1 MNKTVQINPKKLG
14 KILVIMGGKTKERE
28 VSLMSGKA
36 TYDSLKKQG
45 CDVELL
51 DWKDNASLME
61 LCNMIAA
68 KQVDRVF
75 IALHGVL
82 GEDGCLQ
89 GLLECFGIPYTGA
102 GVLSSSLCMDKVYAK
117 AVLRSYG
124 MPVLNDIFLNNDSNN
139 DTSIAEIEAK
149 LGYPICIKP
158 VYEGSS
164 VGVKRANNKTELR
177 LYISELLEQY
187 NDIMI
192 EPWIEG
198 REITVGFLNGEVL
211 PILEIKVPKKQNA
224 NFYDYNAKYFSDET
238 QYVFPDDLDVN
249 QKEMILSISRK
260 TFDLLKGNDWGR
272 VDIILDDKTNSIYV
286 LELNTIPGLTSHSL
300 VPMGAKKI
308 GFDFNELVLNIAAN
322 ASLKNKENQINTG
335 KIKVN

>member
-89 GLLECFGIPYTGA
+89 GLLECFGIPYTGS

>member
-1 MNKTVQINPKKLG
+1 MNKAMQINPKQLG

-28 VSLMSGKA
+28 ISLMSGRA
-36 TYDSLKKQG
+36 AYDSLKRQG

-51 DWKDNASLME
+51 DWKDNDSLMK
-61 LCNMIAA
+61 LCEMISL
-68 KQVDRVF
+68 KKVDRVF

-89 GLLECFGIPYTGA
+89 GLLECFGIPYTGS

-117 AVLRSYG
+117 AILRSYG
-124 MPVLNDIFLNNDSNN
+124 MPVLNDIFLNNSTNN
-139 DTSIAEIEAK
+139 DTSISEIEAK

-164 VGVKRANNKTELR
+164 VGVKRANNKDELR
-177 LYISELLEQY
+177 AFISELLAEY
-187 NDIMI
+187 DDIMI

-198 REITVGFLNGEVL
+198 REITVGFFNGEAL
-211 PILEIKVPKKQNA
+211 PVLEIRVPKKQDSS
-224 NFYDYNAKYFSDET
+224 FYDYNAKYFSDET
-238 QYVFPDDLDVN
+238 EYVFPDDLDEN
-249 QKEMILSISRK
+249 QKEIILEISRK
-260 TFDLLKGNDWGR
+260 TFEMLKGNDWGR
-272 VDIILDDKTNSIYV
+272 VDLILDNRTNSVYI

-300 VPMGAKKI
+300 VPMGAKKR
-308 GFDFNELVLNIAAN
+308 GFDFDSLVLGIAAN
-322 ASLKNKENQINTG
+322 ASSKNKENQANIG